1 MKPLAVT
8 LGDPSGIGPEIVAK
22 AWSRRKSDQIMPFFA
37 IGSVAS
43 IQAVSSIP
51 VAAITDLNKAIS
63 VFDQALPVWDI
74 PSKEAIIPGKPNK
87 AGAEVAFAALEK
99 GVALVKQGQ
108 ASALVT
114 APVSKAELYQVGFT
128 FPGQTEFVA
137 NRCGIAAD
145 DAVMMLAGPDLRTV
159 PLTIHI
165 PYRDVLE
172 QLTPELIISRSRVTV
187 EDLKRNFAIP
197 SPRLVVAGLNPHAG
211 ENGTI
216 GREEIDIIEP
226 AIRQLQAEN
235 IDIKGPFAADTLF
248 SPRARATYDVAL
260 CPTHDQALIPIKTI
274 NFDNG
279 VNTTLGLPIIRT
291 SPDHGT
297 AFPLAGKNKADE
309 GAMVAALVMA
319 ANSAYNRQAYTQN
332 SIDG

>member
-22 AWSRRKSDQIMPFFA
+22 AWLRRKSDQIIPFFA
-37 IGSVAS
+37 VGDAASV
-43 IQAVSSIP
+43 QAVSSIP
-51 VAAITDLNKAIS
+51 VKMIEDPDEALSI
-63 VFDQALPVWDI
+63 FDQALPI
-74 PSKEAIIPGKPNK
+74 LQITSKEEIIPGKPSK

-99 GVALVKQGQ
+99 GVALVKQGK

-137 NRCGIAAD
+137 NRCGVAAE

-172 QLTPELIISRSRVTV
+172 QLTPELIISRARVTA
-187 EDLKRNFAIP
+187 DGLKRHFAIA
-197 SPRLVVAGLNPHAG
+197 SPRLVIAGLNPHAG
-211 ENGTI
+211 EDGTI
-216 GREEIDIIEP
+216 GREEIDVIQP
-226 AIRQLQAEN
+226 AIKQLLSEN
-235 IDIKGPFAADTLF
+235 IDVKGPFAADTLF
-248 SPRARATYDVAL
+248 SPRARASYDAAL

-309 GAMVAALVMA
+309 GAMVAALLMA
-319 ANSAYNRQAYTQN
+319 AESAHNRQVYAQKHVL
-332 SIDG
+332 

>member
-37 IGSVAS
+37 IGSAAS
-43 IQAVSSIP
+43 IEAVSSIP
-51 VAAITDLNKAIS
+51 VRAISDPDEALS
-63 VFDQALPVWDI
+63 VFDQALPIWDI
-74 PSKEAIIPGKPNK
+74 PSKEDIQPGKPSK
-87 AGAEVAFAALEK
+87 AGAEVAFATLEK
-99 GVALVKQGQ
+99 GVALVKQEK

-114 APVSKAELYQVGFT
+114 APVSKADLYQVGFT

-137 NRCGIAAD
+137 DRCGVAAE

-172 QLTPELIISRSRVTV
+172 QLTPELIISRARVTV
-187 EDLKRNFAIP
+187 EGLKQNFAIP
-197 SPRLVVAGLNPHAG
+197 SPRLVIAGLNPHAG
-211 ENGTI
+211 EGGAI
-216 GREEIDIIEP
+216 GREEIEVIEP
-226 AIRQLQAEN
+226 AIRQLQSEN
-235 IDIKGPFAADTLF
+235 IDVKGPFAADTLF
-248 SPRARATYDVAL
+248 SPRARSTYDAVL

-297 AFPLAGKNKADE
+297 AFLLAGKNKADE
-309 GAMVAALVMA
+309 GAMVAALIMA
-319 ANSAYNRQAYTQN
+319 ADSARNRQAYTHK
-332 SIDG
+332 IR

>member
-1 MKPLAVT
+1 M
-8 LGDPSGIGPEIVAK
+8 
-22 AWSRRKSDQIMPFFA
+22 
-37 IGSVAS
+37 
-43 IQAVSSIP
+43 
-51 VAAITDLNKAIS
+51 
-63 VFDQALPVWDI
+63 
-74 PSKEAIIPGKPNK
+74 
-87 AGAEVAFAALEK
+87 
-99 GVALVKQGQ
+99 
-108 ASALVT
+108 VT